1 MTGKKILSLSLFT
14 AMLLQVNV
22 VASDNKKSESLG
34 DVDVVSIDLQKA
46 GSYTV
51 ESMSTSTKLDLS
63 IRHTP
68 QSLSV
73 FTTAELKDMGVTSY
87 QSLLAHVT
95 GVSLD
100 KWDERLK
107 ASARG
112 FDLDYYK
119 VDGMPTYT
127 TYNER
132 DLDLSTFERVEIV
145 RGANGLTTGAGNPGI
160 SINLV
165 RKRAT
170 NKELSGG
177 ITVEA
182 GSWNTYG
189 VTADVGSKLNESGS
203 VRARVI
209 VKHEDADS
217 YMDGYE
223 KSNDLFYGVLDA
235 DLTDSTTISLG
246 ASYQKLDRSGT
257 RWGGLPAFDNNG
269 NRIDLDRSKIGS
281 EDWTKW
287 NSEVKSVFANL
298 DQTLFNDV
306 TLNAAYSHNQIN
318 DEMALL
324 YFHGQLNTNDGSGLS
339 ALSFEADREIKEDN
353 FDLSVNIPFEVANLP
368 QEIVLG
374 GSFNKSKT
382 KKYEG
387 RYVGGSSN
395 YRAVSNFF
403 NINLPLTAPS
413 GADTPYSV
421 KPEQTEQ
428 KAIYLAN
435 KLSLS
440 EKVKLIVGA
449 RLSEWKYTSTDSS
462 KATRNF
468 DNQVTP
474 YLGLVYDIDENHSV
488 YTSYTSIF
496 NPQDKQDVSGKY
508 LDPIDGDSY
517 EAGVKGEYFEGKLN
531 TSLALFRIEQ
541 DGVGEKDGSKKVST
555 NPTKDAYK
563 AAKGVVSK
571 GFEIDIAGRITDN
584 LSMNFGI
591 ANFYAVDANGKQFN
605 TQASRTTANVFAKY
619 KMKEFSFGGGLQ
631 YKSKFHTGDGSTRIE
646 QKAYTIANAMAGYS
660 INKNTSL
667 QLNISNL
674 FDKKYYEG
682 IGSNSMTYGDP
693 RKVTA
698 SLKYTF

>member
-1 MTGKKILSLSLFT
+1 MNGKKILSLSLFT
-14 AMLLQVNV
+14 AMLLQVNL
-22 VASDNKKSESLG
+22 VADDIKKSESLG
-34 DVDVVSIDLQKA
+34 NVDVVSTNLEKT

-51 ESMSTSTKLDLS
+51 ESMGSSTKLDLS

-68 QSLSV
+68 QSVSV
-73 FTTAELKDMGVTSY
+73 FTAQELEDKGITSY

-119 VDGMPTYT
+119 VDGMPSYSTH
-127 TYNER
+127 NER
-132 DLDLSTFERVEIV
+132 DIDLSTFERVEIV

-170 NKELSGG
+170 SKELKGELNAKVS
-177 ITVEA
+177 
-182 GSWNTYG
+182 SWNAYG
-189 VTADVGSKLNESGS
+189 LSADVGSKLNESGS

-209 VKHEDADS
+209 LKHEDEDS

-223 KSNDLFYGVLDA
+223 KTNNLFYGVVDA
-235 DLTDSTTISLG
+235 DLSDSTTISLG
-246 ASYQKLDRSGT
+246 ASYQKLDRTGT
-257 RWGGLPAFDNNG
+257 RWGGLPAFDTSN

-287 NSEVKSVFANL
+287 NSEIKSVFANL

-306 TLNAAYSHNQIN
+306 TLNAAYSHTQIN

-324 YFHGQLNTNDGSGLS
+324 YVAGKLNTTDGSGLS

-353 FDLSVNIPFEVANLP
+353 FDLSVNIPFEVANLT
-368 QEIVLG
+368 QEVVVG
-374 GSFNKSKT
+374 GSFNRSKT

-387 RYVGGSSN
+387 RYVGGNRN
-395 YRAVSNFF
+395 YRTITNFY

-413 GADTPYSV
+413 SADTPYSV

-440 EKVKLIVGA
+440 EKLKLIIGA
-449 RLSEWKYTSTDSS
+449 RLSAWEYSSTDSA
-462 KATRNF
+462 KATRKF
-468 DNQVTP
+468 DNQLTP
-474 YLGLVYDIDENHSV
+474 YLGLVYDLDENHSV

-496 NPQDKQDVSGKY
+496 NPQNKQDVSGKY
-508 LDPIDGDSY
+508 LDPIEGNSY
-517 EAGVKGEYFEGKLN
+517 EVGVKGEYFEGALN
-531 TSLALFRIEQ
+531 TSLSLFRIEQ
-541 DGVGEKDGSKKVST
+541 DKVGEKDGSKKVST
-555 NPTKDAYK
+555 NPKDDAYK
-563 AAKGVVSK
+563 SAEGVTSK
-571 GFEIDIAGRITDN
+571 GFEIDVAGKITDN

-591 ANFYAVDANGKQFN
+591 ANFYAQDAKGKQFN
-605 TQASRTTANVFAKY
+605 TQASRTTANVFTRY
-619 KMKEFSFGGGLQ
+619 RMKDLTLGGGLQ
-631 YKSKFHTGDGSTRIE
+631 YKSKFHTGDDTSRIE

-660 INKNTSL
+660 INKNTNL

-682 IGSNSMTYGDP
+682 IGGNGMTYGDP
-693 RKVTA
+693 RKITA
-698 SLKYTF
+698 TLKYTF

>member
-22 VASDNKKSESLG
+22 LANEKKSESLG
-34 DVDVVSIDLQKA
+34 NVDVVSTDLQKA

-87 QSLLAHVT
+87 QSLLTHVT

-127 TYNER
+127 THNER
-132 DLDLSTFERVEIV
+132 DIDLSTFERVEIV

-170 NKELSGG
+170 SKELQGELSTK
-177 ITVEA
+177 I
-182 GSWNTYG
+182 GSWNAYSLS
-189 VTADVGSKLNESGS
+189 ADVGSKLNEDGS
-203 VRARVI
+203 VRGRVI
-209 VKHEDADS
+209 LKHEDEDS

-223 KSNDLFYGVLDA
+223 KTNNLFYGVVDA
-235 DLTDSTTISLG
+235 DLTDTTTISLG
-246 ASYQKLDRSGT
+246 ASYQKLDRSGI

-281 EDWTKW
+281 QDWTKW
-287 NSEVKSVFANL
+287 NSEIKSVFANL
-298 DQTLFNDV
+298 DQTFSNDI
-306 TLNAAYSHNQIN
+306 TLNAAYSHNQIS

-324 YFHGQLNTNDGSGLS
+324 YFRGALNPNDGSGLS
-339 ALSFEADREIKEDN
+339 ALAFEADREIREDN
-353 FDLSVNIPFEVANLP
+353 FDLSVNVPYEVLDLP
-368 QEIVLG
+368 QELVLG
-374 GSFNKSKT
+374 GSFNKSKI

-387 RYVGGSSN
+387 RYAGGLS
-395 YRAVSNFF
+395 YTAIPNFF
-403 NINLPLTAPS
+403 NFNLPLAAPS
-413 GADTPYSV
+413 AADTPYST

-440 EKVKLIVGA
+440 DKLKFIAGA
-449 RLSEWKYTSTDSS
+449 RLSAWEYTSTNST
-462 KATRNF
+462 KATRKF
-468 DNQVTP
+468 DNQLTP
-474 YLGLVYDIDENHSV
+474 YLGLVYDLNENHSV

-496 NPQDKQDVSGKY
+496 NPQDKQDESGKY
-508 LDPIDGDSY
+508 LDPIDGKSY
-517 EAGVKGEYFEGKLN
+517 EVGIKGEYFEGALN
-531 TSLALFRIEQ
+531 ASLSLFRIEQ
-541 DGVGEKDGSKKVST
+541 DGVAEKDGSKKVST
-555 NPTKDAYK
+555 DPTKDAYK
-563 AAKGVVSK
+563 AAEGVTSK
-571 GFEIDIAGRITDN
+571 GFEIDLAGKITDN
-584 LSMNFGI
+584 LIMNFGI
-591 ANFYAVDANGKQFN
+591 ANFSAKDSKGNEFN

-619 KMKEFSFGGGLQ
+619 RMKDFSFGGGLQ
-631 YKSKFHTGDGSTRIE
+631 HKSKFYTGEIV

-682 IGSNSMTYGDP
+682 IGTNGMTYGDP

-698 SLKYTF
+698 TLKYTF

>member
-1 MTGKKILSLSLFT
+1 MTGKRILSLSLFT

-22 VASDNKKSESLG
+22 LANEKKSESLG
-34 DVDVVSIDLQKA
+34 NVDVVSTDLQKA

-87 QSLLAHVT
+87 QSLLTHVT

-127 TYNER
+127 THNER
-132 DLDLSTFERVEIV
+132 DIDLSTFERVEIV

-170 NKELSGG
+170 SKELQGELSTK
-177 ITVEA
+177 I
-182 GSWNTYG
+182 GSWNAYSLS
-189 VTADVGSKLNESGS
+189 ADVGSKLNEDGS
-203 VRARVI
+203 VRGRVI
-209 VKHEDADS
+209 LKHEIEDS

-223 KSNDLFYGVLDA
+223 KTNNLFYGVVDA
-235 DLTDSTTISLG
+235 DLTDTTTISLG
-246 ASYQKLDRSGT
+246 ASYQKLDRSGI

-281 EDWTKW
+281 QDWTKW
-287 NSEVKSVFANL
+287 NSEIKSVFANL
-298 DQTLFNDV
+298 DQTFSNDI
-306 TLNAAYSHNQIN
+306 TLNAAYSHNQIS

-324 YFHGQLNTNDGSGLS
+324 YFRGALNPNDGSGLS
-339 ALSFEADREIKEDN
+339 ALAFEADREIREDN
-353 FDLSVNIPFEVANLP
+353 FDLSVNVPYEVLDLP
-368 QEIVLG
+368 QELVLG
-374 GSFNKSKT
+374 GSFNKSKI

-387 RYVGGSSN
+387 RYAGGLS
-395 YRAVSNFF
+395 YTAIPNFF
-403 NINLPLTAPS
+403 NFNLPLAAPS
-413 GADTPYSV
+413 AADTPYST

-440 EKVKLIVGA
+440 DKLKFIAGA
-449 RLSEWKYTSTDSS
+449 RLSAWEYTSTNST
-462 KATRNF
+462 KATRKF
-468 DNQVTP
+468 DNQLTP
-474 YLGLVYDIDENHSV
+474 YLGLVFDLNENHSV

-496 NPQDKQDVSGKY
+496 NPQDKQDESGKY
-508 LDPIDGDSY
+508 LDPIDGKSY
-517 EAGVKGEYFEGKLN
+517 EVGIKGEYFEGALN
-531 TSLALFRIEQ
+531 ASLSLFRIEQ
-541 DGVGEKDGSKKVST
+541 DGVAEKDGSKKVST
-555 NPTKDAYK
+555 DPTKDAYK
-563 AAKGVVSK
+563 AAEGVTSK
-571 GFEIDIAGRITDN
+571 GFEIDLAGKITDN
-584 LSMNFGI
+584 LIMNFGI
-591 ANFYAVDANGKQFN
+591 ANFSAKDSKGNEFN

-619 KMKEFSFGGGLQ
+619 RMKDFSFGGGLQ
-631 YKSKFHTGDGSTRIE
+631 HKSKFYTGEIV

-682 IGSNSMTYGDP
+682 IGTNGMTYGDP

-698 SLKYTF
+698 TLKYTF

>member
-22 VASDNKKSESLG
+22 LANEKKSESLG
-34 DVDVVSIDLQKA
+34 NVDVVSTDLQKA

-87 QSLLAHVT
+87 QSLLTHVT

-127 TYNER
+127 THNER
-132 DLDLSTFERVEIV
+132 DIDLSTFERVEIV

-170 NKELSGG
+170 SKELQGELSTK
-177 ITVEA
+177 I
-182 GSWNTYG
+182 GSWNAYSLS
-189 VTADVGSKLNESGS
+189 ADVGSKLNEDGS
-203 VRARVI
+203 VRGRVI
-209 VKHEDADS
+209 LKHEIEDS

-223 KSNDLFYGVLDA
+223 KTNNLFYGVVDA
-235 DLTDSTTISLG
+235 DLTDTTTISLG
-246 ASYQKLDRSGT
+246 ASYQKLDRSGI

-281 EDWTKW
+281 QDWTKW
-287 NSEVKSVFANL
+287 NSEIKSVFANL
-298 DQTLFNDV
+298 DQTFSNDI
-306 TLNAAYSHNQIN
+306 TLNAAYSHNQIS

-324 YFHGQLNTNDGSGLS
+324 YFRGALNPNDGSGLS
-339 ALSFEADREIKEDN
+339 ALAFEADREIREDN
-353 FDLSVNIPFEVANLP
+353 FDLSVNVPYEVLDLP
-368 QEIVLG
+368 QELVLG
-374 GSFNKSKT
+374 GSFNKSKI

-387 RYVGGSSN
+387 RYAGGLS
-395 YRAVSNFF
+395 YTAIPNFF
-403 NINLPLTAPS
+403 NFNLPLAAPS
-413 GADTPYSV
+413 AADTPYST

-440 EKVKLIVGA
+440 DKLKFIAGA
-449 RLSEWKYTSTDSS
+449 RLSAWEYTSTNST
-462 KATRNF
+462 KATRKF
-468 DNQVTP
+468 DNQLTP
-474 YLGLVYDIDENHSV
+474 YLGLVYDLNENHSV

-496 NPQDKQDVSGKY
+496 NPQDKQDESGKY
-508 LDPIDGDSY
+508 LDPIDGKSY
-517 EAGVKGEYFEGKLN
+517 EVGIKGEYFEGALN
-531 TSLALFRIEQ
+531 ASLSLFRIEQ
-541 DGVGEKDGSKKVST
+541 DGVAEKDGSKKVST
-555 NPTKDAYK
+555 DPTKDAYK
-563 AAKGVVSK
+563 AAEGVTSK
-571 GFEIDIAGRITDN
+571 GFEIDLAGKITDN
-584 LSMNFGI
+584 LIMNFGI
-591 ANFYAVDANGKQFN
+591 ANFSAKDSKGNEFN

-619 KMKEFSFGGGLQ
+619 RMKDFSFGGGLQ
-631 YKSKFHTGDGSTRIE
+631 HKSKFYTGEIV

-682 IGSNSMTYGDP
+682 IGTNGMTYGDP

-698 SLKYTF
+698 TLKYTF

>member
-1 MTGKKILSLSLFT
+1 MTGKRILSLSLFT

-22 VASDNKKSESLG
+22 LANEKKSESLG
-34 DVDVVSIDLQKA
+34 NVDVVSTDLQKA

-87 QSLLAHVT
+87 QSLLTHVT

-127 TYNER
+127 THNER
-132 DLDLSTFERVEIV
+132 DIDLSTFERVEIV

-170 NKELSGG
+170 SKELQGELSTK
-177 ITVEA
+177 I
-182 GSWNTYG
+182 GSWNAYSLS
-189 VTADVGSKLNESGS
+189 ADVGSKLNEDGS
-203 VRARVI
+203 VRGRVI
-209 VKHEDADS
+209 LKHEIEDS

-223 KSNDLFYGVLDA
+223 KTNNLFYGVVDA
-235 DLTDSTTISLG
+235 DLTDTTTISLG
-246 ASYQKLDRSGT
+246 ASYQKLDRSGI

-281 EDWTKW
+281 QDWTKW
-287 NSEVKSVFANL
+287 NSEIKSVFANL
-298 DQTLFNDV
+298 DQTFSNDI
-306 TLNAAYSHNQIN
+306 TLNAAYSHNQIS

-324 YFHGQLNTNDGSGLS
+324 YFRGALNPNDGSGLS
-339 ALSFEADREIKEDN
+339 ALAFEADREIREDN
-353 FDLSVNIPFEVANLP
+353 FDLSVNVPYEVLDLP
-368 QEIVLG
+368 QELVLG
-374 GSFNKSKT
+374 GSFNKSKI

-387 RYVGGSSN
+387 RYAGGLS
-395 YRAVSNFF
+395 YTAIPNFF
-403 NINLPLTAPS
+403 NFNLPLAAPS
-413 GADTPYSV
+413 AADTPYST

-440 EKVKLIVGA
+440 DNLKFIAGA
-449 RLSEWKYTSTDSS
+449 RLSAWEYTSTNST
-462 KATRNF
+462 KATRKF
-468 DNQVTP
+468 DNQLTP
-474 YLGLVYDIDENHSV
+474 YLGLVYDLNENHSV

-496 NPQDKQDVSGKY
+496 NPQDKQDESGKY
-508 LDPIDGDSY
+508 LDPIDGKSY
-517 EAGVKGEYFEGKLN
+517 EVGIKGEYFEGALN
-531 TSLALFRIEQ
+531 ASLSLFRIEQ
-541 DGVGEKDGSKKVST
+541 DGVAEKDGSKKVST
-555 NPTKDAYK
+555 DPTKDAYK
-563 AAKGVVSK
+563 AAEGVTSK
-571 GFEIDIAGRITDN
+571 GFEIDLAGKITDN
-584 LSMNFGI
+584 LIMNFGI
-591 ANFYAVDANGKQFN
+591 ANFSAKDSKGNEFN

-619 KMKEFSFGGGLQ
+619 RMKDFSFGGGLQ
-631 YKSKFHTGDGSTRIE
+631 HKSKFYTGEIV

-682 IGSNSMTYGDP
+682 IGTNGMTYGDP

-698 SLKYTF
+698 TLKYTF